1 VASLIG
7 SNHKVDLTK
16 PEKVIIVEI
25 YQVNIL
31 IRDNISL
38 SVSPVAW
45 PFHGSSLKLHSYFY
59 PLWRH
64 IRLLTHFGVRQTIC
78 GMSVVEADWENLKR
92 YNLAEIYQ
100 QGSKLLTGLS
110 AKTEAQATPGRVSKD
125 EAQRV
130 AGRGTTKP
138 E

>member
-1 VASLIG
+1 MAALIG

-25 YQVNIL
+25 YQVNTPIW
-31 IRDNISL
+31 DNVSL
-38 SVSPVAW
+38 SVFPSGMAFSW
-45 PFHGSSLKLHSYFY
+45 QSKLHDYFY
-59 PLWRH
+59 LLWRH
-64 IRLLTHFGVRQTIC
+64 IRLLTHFGVRQTVC

-100 QGSKLLTGLS
+100 QGSKP
-110 AKTEAQATPGRVSKD
+110 EVQATPGRVLKD
-125 EAQRV
+125 ETQRV
-130 AGRGTTKP
+130 TGRGTTKS

>member
-1 VASLIG
+1 
-7 SNHKVDLTK
+7 
-16 PEKVIIVEI
+16 
-25 YQVNIL
+25 
-31 IRDNISL
+31 
-38 SVSPVAW
+38 
-45 PFHGSSLKLHSYFY
+45 
-59 PLWRH
+59 
-64 IRLLTHFGVRQTIC
+64 
-78 GMSVVEADWENLKR
+78 MSVVEADWENLKR

-110 AKTEAQATPGRVSKD
+110 AKTEAQATLERVSKD